1 MSGLIAETSGQG
13 AAVALP
19 DVVLVVDDDP
29 LVREL
34 LTRLIGELPGA
45 RVVTAGDPA
54 TALSWCEAHAPDV
67 VITDYRMP
75 GMSGTALIAELRQR
89 PATAEVPIMMITA
102 SGDRAVRVEALDAGA
117 TDVLTKP
124 IDAAEVRARTRNMLA
139 IRRGQRMMAQRSSSL
154 EEEVR
159 RATAAIAARERET
172 ILTLSK
178 AAEYRDWE
186 TGSHIV
192 RVSLY
197 ARIVARELLL
207 PPDEQEILLQAAPMH
222 DLGKIGIPDA
232 ILLKP
237 GELDPVEYEMIKEHT
252 IIGHRILSGS
262 SAELLQAAAEIAL
275 SHHERF
281 DGSGYP
287 RELIGDEIPLH
298 GRIVAVADTFD
309 ALTSSRPYK
318 AAWSAALAWSFLEQH
333 AGSRFDPACVAAFLR
348 VRQDADQIRAA
359 FPDGTDGDAPR
370 GRSAS
375 AGIGADGM

>member
-1 MSGLIAETSGQG
+1 MSALNAERSGQG
-13 AAVALP
+13 AATTPP

-34 LTRLIGELPGA
+34 LTRLIVELPDA
-45 RVVTAGDPA
+45 RVVTAGDSA
-54 TALSWCEAHAPDV
+54 TALRWCEAHEPDV

-75 GMSGTALIAELRQR
+75 GMSGTALIAALRQR

-102 SGDRAVRVEALDAGA
+102 SDDRAVRVEALHTGA

-139 IRRGQRMMAQRSSSL
+139 IRRGQRIMAQRSSSL

-197 ARIVARELLL
+197 ARIVARELSL

-275 SHHERF
+275 NHHERF

-287 RELIGDEIPLH
+287 RELIGEEIPLH

-318 AAWSAALAWSFLEQH
+318 AAWAASLAWSFLEQH
-333 AGSRFDPACVAAFLR
+333 AGSRFDPACVTAFLR
-348 VRQDADQIRAA
+348 ARQDADQIRAA
-359 FPDGTDGDAPR
+359 FPDGTGGDSPR
-370 GRSAS
+370 GRSAT
-375 AGIGADGM
+375 AGLATDEM